1 MARRPP
7 AAVVTNKRC
16 LALGQCPCWGGSGQ
30 VTRHPAMDSR
40 DSLPAASSGVFLG
53 YQRHKCPKLKLISAF
68 SNILVW
74 PEMPEQPSLRSKHKE
89 HSHSFRALP
98 ANKTSSPRVGAETG
112 VRHATQLFLSLFSI
126 KCCSISGHLG
136 TTARSTLSVS
146 PAQPSQ
152 PSPAQPSP
160 ASPAQPSLVCG
171 RSVSAESSPESHT
184 AGGRDMATCRH

>member
-1 MARRPP
+1 M
-7 AAVVTNKRC
+7 
-16 LALGQCPCWGGSGQ
+16 
-30 VTRHPAMDSR
+30 TRHPAMDSR
-40 DSLPAASSGVFLG
+40 DSLPAASSEVSLG
-53 YQRHKCPKLKLISAF
+53 YQRHKYPKLKLISAF
-68 SNILVW
+68 SNILVCW
-74 PEMPEQPSLRSKHKE
+74 SELPEQPSLRSKHKE

-98 ANKTSSPRVGAETG
+98 AHQTSSPRVGAETG

-160 ASPAQPSLVCG
+160 AQPSQPSSAQPGVWQICIS
-171 RSVSAESSPESHT
+171 
-184 AGGRDMATCRH
+184 